1 MDPRLPK
8 QWTASGF
15 VLRPDRKVLLIHH
28 RKLGVWLYPG
38 GHIESTESPDA
49 AVLREISEETGIQ
62 ARILGVLDTAL
73 ADAEADVHVL
83 HTPYRVLCER
93 INDPKGHHYH
103 IDLIYLCVALD
114 TDCVANN
121 EVHAARFF
129 GREEITDL
137 KLFPNF
143 RVLLQRVF
151 EDESIWRT
159 MEAQTVR
166 KVAV

>member
-129 GREEITDL
+129 GREEIADL

-151 EDESIWRT
+151 EDESIWRA
-159 MEAQTVR
+159 MEAQTER

>member
-15 VLRPDRKVLLIHH
+15 VLHPERKVLLIHH

-38 GHIESTESPDA
+38 GHIESMESPDD

-62 ARILGVLDTAL
+62 ARILGALDTPL

-93 INDPKGHHYH
+93 INDPKGPHYH
-103 IDLIYLCVALD
+103 IDLIYLCVADD
-114 TDCVANN
+114 TRCVTNN

-129 GREEITDL
+129 GQDELADL

-143 RVLLQRVF
+143 RVLLKRVF
-151 EDESIWRT
+151 EDEDVWRAVA
-159 MEAQTVR
+159 AQAR
-166 KVAV
+166 QVAA

>member
-15 VLRPDRKVLLIHH
+15 VLHPDRKVLLIHH

-38 GHIESTESPDA
+38 GHVESMESPDD

-62 ARILGVLDTAL
+62 ARFLGLLDTPL

-83 HTPYRVLCER
+83 QTPYRVLCER
-93 INDPKGHHYH
+93 INDPKGNHYH
-103 IDLIYLCVALD
+103 IDLIYLCVAQD
-114 TDCVANN
+114 TTCTANS
-121 EVHAARFF
+121 EVHAVRFF
-129 GREEITDL
+129 GQDEIADL

-151 EDESIWRT
+151 EDEEIWRA
-159 MEAQTVR
+159 MDKLKQQ
-166 KVAV
+166 VAA